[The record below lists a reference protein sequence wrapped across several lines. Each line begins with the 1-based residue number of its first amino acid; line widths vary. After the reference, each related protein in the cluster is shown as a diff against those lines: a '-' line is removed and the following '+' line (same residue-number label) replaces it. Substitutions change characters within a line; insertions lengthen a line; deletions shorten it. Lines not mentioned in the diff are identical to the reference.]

1 MKRSRLSALL
11 LASLLMS
18 AGSGAADPAAET
30 AADRCVGK
38 VRLRGAI
45 YDYQGGTLQPG
56 VAEILDE
63 VAKTILE
70 RCPEKL
76 LIIEAHAFEMPTA
89 ELNQRLSELRAHTLR
104 YELAKRGVLESQ
116 TMPVG
121 MGSTKPVAPTTD
133 PNALEFN
140 RRITFRVAD

>member
-1 MKRSRLSALL
+1 MKRSILCVLL
-11 LASLLMS
+11 LAPLF
-18 AGSGAADPAAET
+18 GALPVVADPASET

-45 YDYQGGTLQPG
+45 YDYQNGTLQPG
-56 VAEILDE
+56 IAEMLDGVAN
-63 VAKTILE
+63 AFRE

-76 LIIEAHAFEMPTA
+76 LIIEAHAYEMPTP

-104 YELAKRGVLESQ
+104 WEFAKRGISESQ

-121 MGSTKPVAPTTD
+121 MGSTKPLVPTTD
-133 PNALEFN
+133 PEAMQQN

>member
-1 MKRSRLSALL
+1 MRTPIWSASL
-11 LASLLMS
+11 LASLLS
-18 AGSGAADPAAET
+18 ASSGAADSAAET
-30 AADRCVGK
+30 VADRCVGK

-63 VAKTILE
+63 VAKTLLE

-89 ELNQRLSELRAHTLR
+89 ELNQRLSELRAHSVR
-104 YELAKRGVLESQ
+104 YELAKRGVRESQ

-121 MGSTKPVAPTTD
+121 MGSTNPVAAATD
-133 PNALEFN
+133 AHALEYN

>member
-1 MKRSRLSALL
+1 MKRSTLWALL
-11 LASLLMS
+11 LAPLLG
-18 AGSGAADPAAET
+18 ALPAAADPAAES

-45 YDYQGGTLQPG
+45 YDYQDGTLQPG
-56 VAEILDE
+56 IAEVLDGL
-63 VAKTILE
+63 ARTFRE

-76 LIIEAHAFEMPTA
+76 LIIEAHAYEMPTP

-104 YELAKRGVLESQ
+104 YELAKRGIPEPQ
-116 TMPVG
+116 TIPAG
-121 MGSTKPVAPTTD
+121 MGSTKPTVPVDSPDAMQ
-133 PNALEFN
+133 EN